1 MTELKK
7 SASEVEEF
15 LATHPEIDMF
25 EVVLPD
31 IAGGLRGKW
40 ITRDKLHTLFSGEL
54 KLPVSAVAFDTWGRD
69 VEAWVFDSGDGDGF
83 ALPELRTLAP
93 VPWAPATGQVLI
105 SLLEPDRSPC
115 LIDPRTLL
123 SRLVQ
128 RFAALGLTPVVAT
141 EMEFYLLGQDA
152 DDLGRP
158 LHTQVDRVGGALGSG
173 ETYGIE
179 AMASQRDFMRAV
191 HEACAAQNLPVD
203 TLIKENAPSQYEINL
218 YHRADALAAADEGV
232 LLQRAIRGVAV
243 AHDMRAAF
251 MAKPFGDLAGNG
263 MHLHCSLLD
272 AQGNNVFAQEGAS
285 LLRQAIAGCLEA
297 LDPSMLL
304 FAPHLNS
311 YRRFRSGTHAP
322 LAPSWGFENRTVALR
337 VPLDKPAATRIEHR
351 VPGADAQ
358 PHLAIAALL
367 AGMLHGIERN
377 LEPPEPLTGNA
388 YDQLPAS
395 LPRYLPDA
403 MARFS
408 GSAFIADYFG
418 TDFQRVYSLLKQQEL
433 DEYDRHVT
441 PLEYDASL

>member
-1 MTELKK
+1 MTELN
-7 SASEVEEF
+7 SSLGEVDAF
-15 LATHPEIDMF
+15 LAAHPGIDMF

-40 ITRDKLHTLFSGEL
+40 ITRDKLHTLFKGGL
-54 KLPVSAVAFDTWGRD
+54 KLPVSALAFDTWGRD

-83 ALPELRTLAP
+83 ALPDLRTLAP
-93 VPWAPATGQVLI
+93 VPWAPGTGQVVI

-123 SRLVQ
+123 SRLVE
-128 RFAALGLTPVVAT
+128 RFAVHGLTPVVAT
-141 EMEFYLLGQDA
+141 EMEFYLLGPES

-158 LHTQVDRVGGALGSG
+158 AHTQADRVGGALGSG

-203 TLIKENAPSQYEINL
+203 TLIKESAPSQYEINL
-218 YHRADALAAADEGV
+218 YHRADALAAADEGM
-232 LLQRAIRGVAV
+232 LLQRTIRGVAM
-243 AHDMRAAF
+243 ANDMRAAF

-272 AQGNNVFAQEGAS
+272 ADGSNVFAAEGSPS
-285 LLRQAIAGCLEA
+285 LHQAIAGCLDA
-297 LDPSMLL
+297 LDQSMLL

-358 PHLAIAALL
+358 PHLAIAAFL
-367 AGMLHGIERN
+367 AGILHGIEHA
-377 LEPPEPLTGNA
+377 LVPPEPLAGNT
-388 YDQLPAS
+388 YDQLPPS

-403 MARFS
+403 LALFTDS
-408 GSAFIADYFG
+408 PFIAEYFG
-418 TDFQRVYSLLKQQEL
+418 ADFQRVYTLLKQQEL

>member
-1 MTELKK
+1 MTGMNDK
-7 SASEVEEF
+7 AGDVGEF
-15 LATHPEIDMF
+15 LAAHPGIDMF

-40 ITRDKLHTLFSGEL
+40 ITRDKLHTLFSGGL
-54 KLPVSAVAFDTWGRD
+54 KLPVSALAFDSWGRD
-69 VEAWVFDSGDGDGF
+69 VDTWVFDSGDGDGY
-83 ALPELRTLAP
+83 AQPELRTLAP
-93 VPWAPATGQVLI
+93 VPWAPGTGQVVI

-123 SRLVQ
+123 SRLLD
-128 RFAALGLTPVVAT
+128 RFAGHGLTPVVAT
-141 EMEFYLLGQDA
+141 EMEFFLLGQA
-152 DDLGRP
+152 SDDLGRP
-158 LHTQVDRVGGALGSG
+158 AHTQADRVGGALGSG

-203 TLIKENAPSQYEINL
+203 TLIKESAPSQYEINL
-218 YHRADALAAADEGV
+218 YHRSDALAAADEGM
-232 LLQRAIRGVAV
+232 LLQRAIRGVAM
-243 AHDMRAAF
+243 ANDMRAAF

-272 AQGNNVFAQEGAS
+272 AKGRNVFASEGS
-285 LLRQAIAGCLEA
+285 PVLRQAIAGCLDT
-297 LDPSMLL
+297 LDQSMLL

-337 VPLDKPAATRIEHR
+337 VPLDKPSATRIEHR

-358 PHLAIAALL
+358 PHLTIAAFL
-367 AGMLHGIERN
+367 AGILQGIEHQ

-388 YDQLPAS
+388 YDQLPPS

-403 MARFS
+403 LALFAD
-408 GSAFIADYFG
+408 SAFIAEYFG
-418 TDFQRVYSLLKQQEL
+418 NDFQRVYTLLKQQEL